1 MVDGEYKIDD
11 LKAIMAQL
19 RNRDGG
25 CPWDLKQDF
34 KSIAKYTIEEAYE
47 VVDAIE
53 RGHYED
59 LCEELGDLLFQVI
72 YHAQMATEENRFEFD
87 DVVNQICAKLIR
99 RHPHVFG
106 DETLK
111 TDEAIAGMWERIKAQ
126 EKKERVGDQIT
137 PSSLLDNVPV
147 GMTALTRA
155 IKLQNK
161 AAKVGFDWPTVGPVI
176 EKIEE
181 ELLELKEV
189 MGDAVA
195 EPSIRAQKS
204 RQVEEFGDLLFVMAN
219 LARHLKIDPES
230 ALRGA
235 NEKFCKRFAYIEQA
249 FDHNRQALEKAS
261 LEEMDLLWDEAK
273 TKE

>member
-19 RNRDGG
+19 RNPQGG
-25 CPWDLKQDF
+25 CPWDLKQDY
-34 KSIAKYTIEEAYE
+34 KSISKYTIEEAYE

-72 YHAQMATEENRFEFD
+72 YHAQMASEEHRFEFD
-87 DVVNQICAKLIR
+87 DVVNQICQKLIR

-106 DETLK
+106 DETLHS
-111 TDEAIAGMWERIKAQ
+111 DEAIAGMWERIKRQ
-126 EKKERVGDQIT
+126 EKQERTADQQT
-137 PSSLLDNVPV
+137 PSSLLDDVPV
-147 GMTALTRA
+147 TMTALTRA

-161 AAKVGFDWPTVGPVI
+161 AAKVGFDWPTIGPVV

-189 MGDAVA
+189 LGAPHPHQVDAQTK
-195 EPSIRAQKS
+195 RA
-204 RQVEEFGDLLFVMAN
+204 QVEEFGDLLFVMAN

-235 NEKFCKRFAYIEQA
+235 NKKFCNRFGYIEQA
-249 FDHNRQALEKAS
+249 FDHDRLALETAS